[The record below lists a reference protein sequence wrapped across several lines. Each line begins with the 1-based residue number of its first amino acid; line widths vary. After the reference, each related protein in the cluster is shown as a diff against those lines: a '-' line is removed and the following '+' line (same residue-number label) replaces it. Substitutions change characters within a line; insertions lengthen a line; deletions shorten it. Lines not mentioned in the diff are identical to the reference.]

1 MRYGLLHHPSV
12 QDRYKD
18 HHLAHN
24 DRHRWHRGPSG
35 RVPRSTLCASIG
47 RIGAI
52 PPDAWTLL
60 QRVQLPAARS
70 VGSEVI
76 QLRDTA
82 RQLEL
87 DANLSTK

>member
-1 MRYGLLHHPSV
+1 VRKGEF
-12 QDRYKD
+12 
-18 HHLAHN
+18 
-24 DRHRWHRGPSG
+24 
-35 RVPRSTLCASIG
+35 IG

-52 PPDAWTLL
+52 PPDAGTPL

-82 RQLEL
+82 RQLES
-87 DANLSTK
+87 STPISRRNNAKYI

>member
-1 MRYGLLHHPSV
+1 
-12 QDRYKD
+12 
-18 HHLAHN
+18 
-24 DRHRWHRGPSG
+24 
-35 RVPRSTLCASIG
+35 
-47 RIGAI
+47 
-52 PPDAWTLL
+52 
-60 QRVQLPAARS
+60 VQLPAARS

>member
-1 MRYGLLHHPSV
+1 VRKGEFS
-12 QDRYKD
+12 
-18 HHLAHN
+18 
-24 DRHRWHRGPSG
+24 
-35 RVPRSTLCASIG
+35 G

-52 PPDAWTLL
+52 PPDAGTPL

-82 RQLEL
+82 RPARKL